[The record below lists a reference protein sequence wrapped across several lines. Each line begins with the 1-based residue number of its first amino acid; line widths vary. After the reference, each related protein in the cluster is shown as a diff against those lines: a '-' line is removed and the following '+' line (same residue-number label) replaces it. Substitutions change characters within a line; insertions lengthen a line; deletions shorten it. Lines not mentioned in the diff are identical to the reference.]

1 MQMNNHDKM
10 QENLSNHEMK
20 TPTQAVLAT
29 SGLLKYY
36 PQRKD
41 KLIGI
46 IQRNSKRLQRLIGN
60 ILDVTRI
67 ESQTLIQNK

>member
-1 MQMNNHDKM
+1 MNNHDKM
-10 QENLSNHEMK
+10 QREFINKANHEMK

-41 KLIGI
+41 
-46 IQRNSKRLQRLIGN
+46 
-60 ILDVTRI
+60 
-67 ESQTLIQNK
+67 E